1 MLIFPGV
8 DEQFDVEKLSTL
20 SQDHGDVSHRRPIAV
35 FSARFL
41 LIHAWCEMPAV
52 SWTPHLAGHGTEH
65 LVIWGRKQ
73 GPTYPDVFVFW
84 RTSLAIDFR
93 LTSSATT
100 VHLQNYSEITQWRH
114 PQDARHLVRPPRR
127 RPGFL
132 TSLPGGGEQRTANRR
147 RSKTGTAFHDDFGL
161 GS

>member
-65 LVIWGRKQ
+65 LVVWAESK
-73 GPTYPDVFVFW
+73 
-84 RTSLAIDFR
+84 
-93 LTSSATT
+93 
-100 VHLQNYSEITQWRH
+100 
-114 PQDARHLVRPPRR
+114 ARRIPMCLFFGEPV
-127 RPGFL
+127 
-132 TSLPGGGEQRTANRR
+132 LP
-147 RSKTGTAFHDDFGL
+147 
-161 GS
+161 